1 MRRLAIFILLLVIFS
16 GCSKTEDYG
25 LQAYAQKDYV
35 NAFVLAEKGCKD
47 KNGEACYILGNI
59 YLTNLLSNVKLLPN
73 PIFNLKSSTFF
84 EL

>member
-35 NAFVLAEKGCKD
+35 NAFVLAEKGSKD

-59 YLTNLLSNVKLLPN
+59 YLTNELLK
-73 PIFNLKSSTFF
+73 
-84 EL
+84 